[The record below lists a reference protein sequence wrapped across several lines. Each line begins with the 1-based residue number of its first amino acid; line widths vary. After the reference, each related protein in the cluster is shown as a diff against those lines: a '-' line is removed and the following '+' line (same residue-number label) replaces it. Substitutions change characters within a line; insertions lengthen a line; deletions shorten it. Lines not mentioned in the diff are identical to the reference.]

1 MMINVII
8 LFLDILCFIDIW
20 FISIRKYRIAPML
33 LFFIEVVKIYLEK
46 AVKISLTLM
55 RLI

>member
-8 LFLDILCFIDIW
+8 LFLDILCFRDIW

-33 LFFIEVVKIYLEK
+33 LFFIKVVKIYLEK
-46 AVKISLTLM
+46 AVKISHTLM
-55 RLI
+55 QLI